1 MTKHSLYGSHLSL
14 ICGAYKFSDRHR
26 TRGEIV
32 RAKWL
37 KSVGAVSIVGLLLA
51 GCGGGSSG
59 STTRGVI
66 AKTSPRIATKPPA
79 PESGVPSEAQSA
91 ATGDIPDNQVF
102 LTYDNRAAGYSIR
115 YPEGW
120 ARKGSASDVTFQ
132 DRANVIHVLVAKGAP
147 PTPAEAGAS
156 LAKLKHGDPSVNGGA
171 AHALTIGGAPVIKL
185 TYTRLSAPD
194 PVTGKRLP
202 LTIDRYEY
210 AHGGKVAIVD
220 LGTPKGVDNVDA
232 YRMISETFRWR

>member
-1 MTKHSLYGSHLSL
+1 MS
-14 ICGAYKFSDRHR
+14 AN
-26 TRGEIV
+26 
-32 RAKWL
+32 WL
-37 KSVGAVSIVGLLLA
+37 KALGAMSIVGLLLV
-51 GCGGGSSG
+51 GCGGGG
-59 STTRGVI
+59 GESTT
-66 AKTSPRIATKPPA
+66 AKSATEKTPPSAATNPPA
-79 PESGVPSEAQSA
+79 AKSGVPSEAQSA

-102 LTYDNRAAGYSIR
+102 LTYDNHAAGYSIR

-147 PTPAEAGAS
+147 PTPAEASAS
-156 LAKLKHGDPSVNGGA
+156 LAKLKQSDPSVNGGA
-171 AHALTIGGAPVIKL
+171 AQAMTIGGAPVIKL

-202 LTIDRYEY
+202 LTIDRYVY
-210 AHGGKVAIVD
+210 ARGGKVAIVD

-232 YRMISETFRWR
+232 YRMISETFRWQ

>member
-1 MTKHSLYGSHLSL
+1 L
-14 ICGAYKFSDRHR
+14 
-26 TRGEIV
+26 
-32 RAKWL
+32 
-37 KSVGAVSIVGLLLA
+37 GAVSIVGLLLA
-51 GCGGGSSG
+51 GCGGGNG
-59 STTRGVI
+59 SASRRVTE
-66 AKTSPRIATKPPA
+66 KTSSSTAGNPPA
-79 PESGVPSEAQSA
+79 SEGAVPSEAQSA

-120 ARKGSASDVTFQ
+120 ARKGSASDATFQ
-132 DRANVIHVLVAKGAP
+132 DRANVIHVVITKGAP
-147 PTPAEAGAS
+147 QSPAAASVGLAELKRTDPTVKAGQ
-156 LAKLKHGDPSVNGGA
+156 PQRI
-171 AHALTIGGAPVIKL
+171 TIAGAPVIRV

-202 LTIDRYEY
+202 LAIDRYEY

-232 YRMISETFRWR
+232 YRMIGETFRWR

>member
-1 MTKHSLYGSHLSL
+1 L
-14 ICGAYKFSDRHR
+14 
-26 TRGEIV
+26 
-32 RAKWL
+32 L
-37 KSVGAVSIVGLLLA
+37 KSLGAVSIVGLLLV
-51 GCGGGSSG
+51 GCGSSE
-59 STTRGVI
+59 STTSNS
-66 AKTSPRIATKPPA
+66 AAEKPA
-79 PESGVPSEAQSA
+79 PRTAASSPSPEGGVPSEAQSA

-132 DRANVIHVLVAKGAP
+132 DRANVIHVVVAKGAP
-147 PTPAEAGAS
+147 QNPAAASVS
-156 LAKLKHGDPSVNGGA
+156 LAELKRTDPTVKAGQA
-171 AHALTIGGAPVIKL
+171 QRVTIAGVPVIKV

-210 AHGGKVAIVD
+210 AHDGKVAIVD

>member
-1 MTKHSLYGSHLSL
+1 L
-14 ICGAYKFSDRHR
+14 
-26 TRGEIV
+26 
-32 RAKWL
+32 
-37 KSVGAVSIVGLLLA
+37 GAVSIVGFLLA
-51 GCGGGSSG
+51 GCGSGGDG
-59 STTRGVI
+59 STTGSVSEK
-66 AKTSPRIATKPPA
+66 ASPSTAINPPA
-79 PESGVPSEAQSA
+79 PEGGVPSEAQSA

-120 ARKGSASDVTFQ
+120 ARRGSASDVTFQ
-132 DRANVIHVLVAKGAP
+132 DRANVIRVLVAKGAP
-147 PTPAEAGAS
+147 PTPAAADAG
-156 LAKLKHGDPSVNGGA
+156 LAKLKRSDPSVNGGA
-171 AHALTIGGAPVIKL
+171 AQVLTIGGVPVVKL

>member
-1 MTKHSLYGSHLSL
+1 
-14 ICGAYKFSDRHR
+14 
-26 TRGEIV
+26 V
-32 RAKWL
+32 NWL
-37 KSVGAVSIVGLLLA
+37 KSLGAVSIVGLLLA
-51 GCGGGSSG
+51 GCGGSNGSAG
-59 STTRGVI
+59 RRVTE
-66 AKTSPRIATKPPA
+66 KTSPSTATNPPA
-79 PESGVPSEAQSA
+79 SEGSVPSEAQSA

-132 DRANVIHVLVAKGAP
+132 DRANVIHVVIAKGAP
-147 PTPAEAGAS
+147 QSPASASVGLAELKRTDPTVKAGQPQRVTIAGVPA
-156 LAKLKHGDPSVNGGA
+156 
-171 AHALTIGGAPVIKL
+171 IKV
-185 TYTRLSAPD
+185 TYTRRSAPD

>member
-1 MTKHSLYGSHLSL
+1 MRVNWLRSL
-14 ICGAYKFSDRHR
+14 
-26 TRGEIV
+26 
-32 RAKWL
+32 
-37 KSVGAVSIVGLLLA
+37 GAVSIVGLLLA
-51 GCGGGSSG
+51 GCGGGGNG
-59 STTRGVI
+59 STLRGVSE
-66 AKTSPRIATKPPA
+66 KTSSSTAVNPPA
-79 PESGVPSEAQSA
+79 SEGAVPSEAQSA

-132 DRANVIHVLVAKGAP
+132 DRANVIRVLVAKGAP
-147 PTPAEAGAS
+147 PPPAAAEAG
-156 LAKLKHGDPSVNGGA
+156 LAKLKRSDPSVSVGA
-171 AHALTIGGAPVIKL
+171 AQELTLGGAPVVKL
-185 TYTRLSAPD
+185 TYARLSAPD

>member
-1 MTKHSLYGSHLSL
+1 L
-14 ICGAYKFSDRHR
+14 
-26 TRGEIV
+26 
-32 RAKWL
+32 
-37 KSVGAVSIVGLLLA
+37 GAVPIVGLLLV
-51 GCGGGSSG
+51 GCGGGGESTARNG
-59 STTRGVI
+59 STE
-66 AKTSPRIATKPPA
+66 KTASSAAGANPPA

-91 ATGDIPDNQVF
+91 ATGDIPDNQAF

-132 DRANVIHVLVAKGAP
+132 DRANVIHVVVVKGSP
-147 PTPAEAGAS
+147 PTPAEAEAG
-156 LAKLKHGDPSVNGGA
+156 LAKLRRSDPSVNGGA
-171 AHALTIGGAPVIKL
+171 ARALTISGAPAIKL

-202 LTIDRYEY
+202 LTIDRYLY

>member
-1 MTKHSLYGSHLSL
+1 MRVNWLRSL
-14 ICGAYKFSDRHR
+14 
-26 TRGEIV
+26 
-32 RAKWL
+32 
-37 KSVGAVSIVGLLLA
+37 GAVSLVGLLLA
-51 GCGGGSSG
+51 GCGGGGSG
-59 STTRGVI
+59 SSTREVT
-66 AKTSPRIATKPPA
+66 ARPSPSTATKPPA

-102 LTYDNRAAGYSIR
+102 LTYDSRAAGYAIR

-120 ARKGSASDVTFQ
+120 TRKGSTSDVTFQ
-132 DRANVIHVLVAKGAP
+132 DRANVIHVLISKGAP
-147 PTPAEAGAS
+147 PTPAEAEAG
-156 LAKLKHGDPSVNGGA
+156 LAKLKRSDPSVNGGA
-171 AHALTIGGAPVIKL
+171 ARALTIGGAPVIKL

>member
-1 MTKHSLYGSHLSL
+1 MRANRLRSL
-14 ICGAYKFSDRHR
+14 
-26 TRGEIV
+26 
-32 RAKWL
+32 
-37 KSVGAVSIVGLLLA
+37 GAVSIVGLLLA
-51 GCGGGSSG
+51 GCGGGGNG
-59 STTRGVI
+59 STLRGVSE
-66 AKTSPRIATKPPA
+66 KTSSSTAVSPSASEGA
-79 PESGVPSEAQSA
+79 VPSEAQSV

-120 ARKGSASDVTFQ
+120 TRKGSAFDVTFQ
-132 DRANVIHVLVAKGAP
+132 NRANVIRVLVARGAP
-147 PTPAEAGAS
+147 PTPAAAEAG
-156 LAKLKHGDPSVNGGA
+156 LAKLKRSDPSVNGGA
-171 AHALTIGGAPVIKL
+171 AQALTIGGAAVIKL

-202 LTIDRYEY
+202 LTIDRYLY

-232 YRMISETFRWR
+232 YRMIGETFQWR

>member
-1 MTKHSLYGSHLSL
+1 VKANWLRSL
-14 ICGAYKFSDRHR
+14 
-26 TRGEIV
+26 
-32 RAKWL
+32 
-37 KSVGAVSIVGLLLA
+37 GAVSIVGLLLA
-51 GCGGGSSG
+51 GCGGGG
-59 STTRGVI
+59 GESTTVQS
-66 AKTSPRIATKPPA
+66 ATEKTSPGTAANPPA
-79 PESGVPSEAQSA
+79 AESGVPSEAQA
-91 ATGDIPDNQVF
+91 AASGDIPDNQVF

-132 DRANVIHVLVAKGAP
+132 DRANIIHVLVSKGAP
-147 PTPAEAGAS
+147 PTPAEASAG
-156 LAKLKHGDPSVNGGA
+156 LAKSKRSDPSLKVGA
-171 AHALTIGGAPVIKL
+171 AQTLTIGGAPVIKL

-232 YRMISETFRWR
+232 YRMISESFKWL

>member
-1 MTKHSLYGSHLSL
+1 
-14 ICGAYKFSDRHR
+14 
-26 TRGEIV
+26 V
-32 RAKWL
+32 RRKWL
-37 KSVGAVSIVGLLLA
+37 KSLGAAAFVGLLLV
-51 GCGGGSSG
+51 GCGGGSSE
-59 STTRGVI
+59 STTARG
-66 AKTSPRIATKPPA
+66 ATTKPSSGAVVHRSA
-79 PESGVPSEAQSA
+79 PESESGVPSEAQSA

-102 LTYDNRAAGYSIR
+102 LAYDNRTAGYSIR

-147 PTPAEAGAS
+147 PTPAEAEAR
-156 LAKLKHGDPSVNGGA
+156 LAKLKRSDPSVDPGA
-171 AHALTIGGAPVIKL
+171 AQTMTIGGAPVIKL